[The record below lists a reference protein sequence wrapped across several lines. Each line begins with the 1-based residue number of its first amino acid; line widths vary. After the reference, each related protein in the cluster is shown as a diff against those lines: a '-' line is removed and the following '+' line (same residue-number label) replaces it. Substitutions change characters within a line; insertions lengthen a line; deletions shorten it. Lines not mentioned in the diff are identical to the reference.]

1 MEKAGALCSGLPVC
15 ARSIIVGGS
24 GKRQITSSASFSSA
38 SFSSVDSLSLLNPP
52 SSCDEGNPGQCVATV
67 EWHLRARGGMHF
79 RPEYVLSS
87 SQPDRLLRGLVISTR
102 AVRSL
107 KRRHLDRSGEAAQWR
122 DLLSHHQPASSTG
135 ASPQRANNVGDSTTR
150 QRTCAEQKRGAGAV
164 SVCPVNA
171 SGSFER
177 FAASA
182 LSLSKLTTP

>member
-102 AVRSL
+102 AVGSL

-135 ASPQRANNVGDSTTR
+135 ASPQRANNVGNSISTGR
-150 QRTCAEQKRGAGAV
+150 EAAQNRKEGQALR
-164 SVCPVNA
+164 
-171 SGSFER
+171 
-177 FAASA
+177 ASA
-182 LSLSKLTTP
+182 P